1 VSGGRLWPVTTHR
14 TFMPDSSQTLDW
26 VELSIG
32 LFGGLALFLYG
43 MESMTGAL
51 KAVAGDGMRKV
62 LSRLTSNRFAGA
74 LTGAIVTA
82 VIQSSSVT
90 TVLVVGFVSAGLMSL
105 QQSVGIIMGANVG
118 TTITAQIIAFKVTD
132 YALIMIA
139 LGFFTSF
146 LTKRELLQRLGM
158 MVMGLG
164 LIFFGMGLMSTAT
177 TPLRSYE
184 PFVDAMARMD
194 HPLFGIAAGAL
205 FTALV
210 QSSSATTGIVIV
222 LATQGFIS
230 LEAGIALALG
240 ANVGTCATAL
250 LASLGKP
257 RVARQAATVHVIFNV
272 CGALL
277 WAGIIPRLAEVVRS
291 VSPSFEDLE
300 STARLAAET
309 PRQIANA
316 HTIFNLANLLLFLPF
331 TGLLAKLVLRL
342 VPDLPPVAVPRT
354 EPEFLEPV
362 YLQTPDLAVDR
373 VRLELGRLGRMAT
386 EVVRRSDLRRSG
398 QVERDALGESCRSI
412 QELSEGIVD
421 YIRQLSLVDR
431 PERVSLQLDRLLE
444 VTNHY
449 YSIADTIL
457 LRLIPMD
464 ADWMKRGLRASQETA
479 IMFREFHVAV
489 VDMVCQVATAVEQQ
503 DEQLATELIA
513 RKQAVYAQIAK
524 LQARLA
530 DRLASSDPD
539 RIVVYRMEVA
549 LVEELRHIF
558 YFGRRIAKCVASMKR
573 ATLDPE
579 PVNG

>member
-1 VSGGRLWPVTTHR
+1 
-14 TFMPDSSQTLDW
+14 MPDTSQALDW
-26 VELSIG
+26 IELGIG
-32 LFGGLALFLYG
+32 LLGGLALFLYG

-51 KAVAGDGMRKV
+51 KTVAGDGMRTV
-62 LSRLTSNRFAGA
+62 LARLTSNRFAGA
-74 LTGAIVTA
+74 LTGAIMTA

-132 YALIMIA
+132 YALIMIT
-139 LGFFTSF
+139 LGFFTNF
-146 LTKRELLQRLGM
+146 LTKHELLRRLGT

-205 FTALV
+205 FTAVV

-257 RVARQAATVHVIFNV
+257 RVARQAATVHVIFNI

-277 WAGIIPRLAEVVRS
+277 WVGIIPQFAEVVRS
-291 VSPSFEDLE
+291 LSPSFPALA
-300 STARLAAET
+300 STDRLAAET

-316 HTIFNLANLLLFLPF
+316 HTMFNLGNLLLFIPF
-331 TGLLAKLVLRL
+331 TGVLAKLVLRL
-342 VPDLPPVAVPRT
+342 VPDLPPVETPRT
-354 EPEFLEPV
+354 QPEFLDPV

-373 VRLELGRLGRMAT
+373 VRLELGRLGRMVT
-386 EVVRRSDLRRSG
+386 EAVRRSDLRRSG
-398 QVERDALGESCRSI
+398 STERDALRESCRSS
-412 QELSEGIVD
+412 QELSEGIVE
-421 YIRQLSLVDR
+421 YLRQLSLVDR
-431 PERVSLQLDRLLE
+431 SERVSRRLDCLLE
-444 VTNHY
+444 ATNHY
-449 YSIADTIL
+449 YSIIDTIL

-464 ADWMKRGLRASQETA
+464 KEWMSRGLKASQETV
-479 IMFREFHVAV
+479 IMFREFHVDV
-489 VDMVCQVATAVEQQ
+489 VDMLRDVTTSVEEQ
-503 DEQLATELIA
+503 DVQLAKELIERKTAFYA
-513 RKQAVYAQIAK
+513 RMAR

-530 DRLASSDPD
+530 DRLTSSDPD
-539 RIVVYRMEVA
+539 RIVIYRMESA

-558 YFGRRIAKCVASMKR
+558 YFGRRIAKSVVNQEQESTPSVAS
-573 ATLDPE
+573 
-579 PVNG
+579 VG